1 MPAGTTPGHPH
12 DSDDDSGVVPLRDT
26 RRDAARHVEIER
38 IETEPMTD
46 DQERA
51 AIRALAALITYWKQH
66 QQRPAPPAEEDAA

>member
-1 MPAGTTPGHPH
+1 MTAGTTPGHPH

-26 RRDAARHVEIER
+26 RHVEIER

-51 AIRALAALITYWKQH
+51 AIRALAALITYWQ
-66 QQRPAPPAEEDAA
+66 QQRPAPPAKDDAA

>member
-1 MPAGTTPGHPH
+1 MSAGTTPGHPH

-51 AIRALAALITYWKQH
+51 AIRALAALITYWQ
-66 QQRPAPPAEEDAA
+66 QQRSAPPAEDDAA